1 MAVRVEVLGSGSKGN
16 CTFVQGGRSRVLID
30 AGLSRAEIVR
40 RLHDIGEKAEDLDA
54 VLITHAHS
62 DHVRG
67 VRVLARKFGLPVACH
82 SHCWHDAKLDEQDL
96 PEWLP
101 IEAGR
106 AFTLGDFD
114 IEPFAVPHDS
124 EPTVGFRLRA
134 EGVAVGYCTDLG
146 HVTPVVRD
154 RLSGVNA
161 LVLESNHDLDMLRD
175 GPYPWVLK
183 QRVGGRHGHL
193 SNEASAGLLDDLV
206 HSDLAFLA
214 LAHLSETNNEAALAL
229 SLAEDVLRRHG
240 REDVRLVAA
249 AQDRVSHVGIA

>member
-30 AGLSRAEIVR
+30 AGLSCKEIGR
-40 RLHDIGEKAEDLDA
+40 RLGEIGEDPDDLDA
-54 VLITHAHS
+54 VLVTHAHS

-67 VRVLARKFGLPVACH
+67 VRVLARKHRLPVACH
-82 SHCWHDAKLDEQDL
+82 SVCWRDSKLAEQDL

-101 IEAGR
+101 LEAGR
-106 AFTLGDFD
+106 AFTLGDLE
-114 IEPFAVPHDS
+114 IEPFAVPHDA
-124 EPTVGFRLRA
+124 EPTVGFRMRA
-134 EGVAVGYCTDLG
+134 EGISVGYCTDLG
-146 HVTPVVRD
+146 HVTAVVRD
-154 RLSGVNA
+154 RLSGVQV

-193 SNEASAGLLDDLV
+193 SNEASAGLLDELV
-206 HSDLAFLA
+206 HSDLAFVA
-214 LAHLSETNNEAALAL
+214 LAHLSETNNDAALAL

-249 AQDRVSHVGIA
+249 AQDVVSHVGIA